1 MVIATTASRVNAD
14 SQIKKCIDASD
25 EGLDLRKQGKLLDAR
40 RTLAVCADA
49 ACGAEIKDTCEKR
62 IAAINAAI
70 PTVAFQ
76 AMDGTGNDL
85 TYVSV
90 SMDGK
95 PLLERLQGN
104 AVSLDPGPHTFH
116 FESEGMDPVDKTL
129 VLVEGVKG
137 RNELV
142 TFRPTA
148 RPSSRP
154 AIRPAAPS
162 AAQSATQPAAP
173 TGPQPATLVVAAGAE
188 ATVSIDGKVAGT
200 GEYRDQIEAGTHVVR
215 VEERGKVAYRAEIDL
230 REGET
235 RTLEVALQNQS
246 GGVGVWPWI
255 AAAAVLTAG
264 AAVGGYFLFKPSNT
278 TEPVP
283 QGKLGGVQFAGFAWG
298 AR

>member
-129 VLVEGVKG
+129 VLGRRGEGSKRASHVPSDCPSIFAASDSTSGAVSGAVRDSARCADRASTRDPRG
-137 RNELV
+137 RG
-142 TFRPTA
+142 R
-148 RPSSRP
+148 RGS
-154 AIRPAAPS
+154 
-162 AAQSATQPAAP
+162 
-173 TGPQPATLVVAAGAE
+173 
-188 ATVSIDGKVAGT
+188 DGVDRRQG
-200 GEYRDQIEAGTHVVR
+200 
-215 VEERGKVAYRAEIDL
+215 RGDGRI
-230 REGET
+230 
-235 RTLEVALQNQS
+235 
-246 GGVGVWPWI
+246 P
-255 AAAAVLTAG
+255 
-264 AAVGGYFLFKPSNT
+264 
-278 TEPVP
+278 
-283 QGKLGGVQFAGFAWG
+283 
-298 AR
+298 